1 MLAER
6 KTRMLA
12 RASEGVRQR
21 VGGKWRRD
29 PHDGSDKF
37 DGVTSDLC
45 CAGISMEAVHACF
58 HEEMRERGR
67 ERDR

>member
-1 MLAER
+1 
-6 KTRMLA
+6 MLA
-12 RASEGVRQR
+12 RAIGGVRQR

-45 CAGISMEAVHACF
+45 CAGISMDAFMKRWAEGEREGEA
-58 HEEMRERGR
+58 EII
-67 ERDR
+67 